1 MFCTRPCSR
10 RLSAVRYRL
19 VHTSHDD
26 CGIPKKPT
34 WSVDE
39 LLSSYP
45 RPTLSSATL
54 LRLHKLSALI
64 PPAEGT
70 TQHQTLKKELEEFV
84 RLVEAV
90 KLVDTR
96 GIHPAMSH
104 GHINEQPHDKPS
116 HRGECE
122 VNGIQLLKH
131 AAYKQDGFYVVD
143 SDRMR

>member
-1 MFCTRPCSR
+1 MFCIRQCSR
-10 RLSAVRYRL
+10 RLSTVRYRL

-34 WSVDE
+34 WSVNE

-45 RPTLSSATL
+45 RPTLSSPTL
-54 LRLHKLSALI
+54 LRLHQLSALI

-70 TQHQTLKKELEEFV
+70 AQHQTLKKELEEFV

-96 GIHPAMSH
+96 GIRPAISH
-104 GHINEQPHDKPS
+104 GRIDEQPHHKLS
-116 HRGECE
+116 HSRECE
-122 VNGIQLLKH
+122 VNGTRLLKH
-131 AAYKQDGFYVVD
+131 AAHEQDGFYVVD